1 MLMSGDGT
9 RRFSDPDDYQATIE
23 GATGA
28 TVKLVH
34 TGGGDFKARLTWL
47 SLPHL
52 RVLLGRENLPR
63 IAYVSLPPDRIVISV
78 SSTATPVNWGGLE
91 LRRGDIVFH
100 SRGERAHQRTNGES
114 QWGLV
119 SLSSKHLSACSV
131 ALTGMEVKPPPVARV
146 LRPVRT
152 AATRLLRLHSKV
164 CRLAETRP
172 PSIEH
177 VQGARAFDQEFLH
190 AVVNCL
196 TADNA
201 SDHLGRRYRHA
212 DIMVRFEEAL
222 TAHLGSQLKMPEF
235 CEAMGVSERTLRV
248 CCTESLGISPMRYFL
263 LRRLNLVR
271 SALRHADP
279 NTSSVAEI
287 ARSLQFSQPG
297 RFAVMYRA
305 VFGEMPSTT
314 LRVRHGQIGV
324 KLLS

>member
-9 RRFSDPDDYQATIE
+9 RRFRDPDDYQAAIE

-78 SSTATPVNWGGLE
+78 SSTVTPMNWGGRE

-131 ALTGMEVKPPPVARV
+131 ALTGREVKPPPVARV

-152 AATRLLRLHSKV
+152 AATRLLRLHSEV

-177 VQGARAFDQEFLH
+177 AQGARAFDQEFLH

-196 TADNA
+196 TADDA
-201 SDHLGRRYRHA
+201 CDHIGRRRRHA
-212 DIMVRFEEAL
+212 YIMVRFEEAL
-222 TAHLGSQLKMPEF
+222 TGHLSSQLQMPAF
-235 CEAMGVSERTLRV
+235 CEALGVSERTLRV
-248 CCTESLGISPMRYFL
+248 CCAESLGISPMRYFV
-263 LRRLNLVR
+263 LRRLNLAR
-271 SALRHADP
+271 SALRHAGP
-279 NTSSVAEI
+279 NTSSIAEI
-287 ARSLQFSQPG
+287 AQSLQFSQPG

-314 LRVRHGQIGV
+314 LRARHGQIGV